1 MQAPPQSVA
10 IFDNQLS
17 PLNNSSV
24 IVACCMVIM
33 NLGAKYLPLDL
44 DSEIDE
50 LLQSSTMRKIV
61 VFAILYLATRK
72 FIYAVFGTL
81 IFYIIK
87 LTIFNKES
95 KLSVLNLRTNKVN
108 KTDNKINKDDVKTI
122 TDILSK
128 TKIDEGLVKDT
139 YDSKVDDLISKLN
152 NI

>member
-1 MQAPPQSVA
+1 MQAPPPSTA

-17 PLNNSSV
+17 PLNNSSL

-50 LLQSSTMRKIV
+50 LLQSATMRKVV
-61 VFAILYLATRK
+61 VFSILYLATRK
-72 FIYAVFGTL
+72 FIYALIGTL

-95 KLSVLNLRTNKVN
+95 KLSILNLRTSDK
-108 KTDNKINKDDVKTI
+108 KKFLNKIDKDDVKTI

-128 TKIDEGLVKDT
+128 TKIDEGVVKDT
-139 YDSKVDDLISKLN
+139 YDTKVDDLISKLN